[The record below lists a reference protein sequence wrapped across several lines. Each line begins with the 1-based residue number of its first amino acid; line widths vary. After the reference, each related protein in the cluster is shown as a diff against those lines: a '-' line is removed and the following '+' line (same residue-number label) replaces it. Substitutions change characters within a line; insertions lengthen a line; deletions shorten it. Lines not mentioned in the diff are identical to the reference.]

1 VVCNLRWEWEVRL
14 EQVGFSV
21 FVVPKRYVKGR
32 RHDRVLVSNSV
43 AQSIIES
50 VRAMHPQFVFVY
62 SHPRHK
68 AQNYRPIE
76 TMNNTAWQ
84 SWRKRC
90 GLHGFRVHDLRH
102 TAGMRLRE
110 AGVPESTRADILWH
124 SHAGM
129 TAHYSV
135 AQVVEIREALEKIT
149 DERHANNVSLA
160 SIIREAKVPTK
171 VPTEAKRPEAALVSG
186 R

>member
-14 EQVGFSV
+14 ESGARVQLGRAVDHRIG
-21 FVVPKRYVKGR
+21 KGHASGIR
-32 RHDRVLVSNSV
+32 LRVLAPE
-43 AQSIIES
+43 AQDAELPPDRDDEQHG
-50 VRAMHPQFVFVY
+50 V
-62 SHPRHK
+62 
-68 AQNYRPIE
+68 
-76 TMNNTAWQ
+76 Q

-102 TAGMRLRE
+102 TVGMRLRE
-110 AGVPESTRADILWH
+110 AGVPESTHADVLWH

-149 DERHANNVSLA
+149 DEKHANNVSLA
-160 SIIREAKVPTK
+160 SIIREAKEVPTK
-171 VPTEAKRPEAALVSG
+171 VPTEAKRPEAVLASG